1 MNKSGVSDI
10 KSANL
15 SIVIATI
22 GRSSLSITLDCISN
36 WDQQPAEV
44 IAVLPKGSTFVM
56 PSHEYH
62 FDLRVLIAES
72 VGQVS
77 QRIYG
82 FTHAKYDLV
91 LQLDDDLLL
100 DYSSYSEMA
109 KLLEIDPDVAVSPIF
124 IDMETGQSM
133 FNAPSNS
140 LAEVK
145 DLISSVIL
153 GADRWPVK
161 MGRIAKA
168 GIPYGV
174 NRDSMTSDYL
184 QVEWLS
190 GGCVLHHR
198 KNLVL
203 TNYYPFVGRAAL
215 EDLFHSLLLTQKGVK
230 LMICKNASCRV
241 EVEHNSPTFK
251 TVLHEYKLLHEYV
264 TRAKLSIVRLRIWL
278 LLSMLRALIISL
290 AKK

>member
-1 MNKSGVSDI
+1 MSDLQSG
-10 KSANL
+10 NL
-15 SIVIATI
+15 SVVIATI
-22 GRSSLSITLDCISN
+22 GRSSLSVTLECISN
-36 WDQQPAEV
+36 WDKQPAEV
-44 IAVLPKGSTFVM
+44 IVVLPKGSSFVM

-62 FDLRVLIAES
+62 FDLRVLMAES

-109 KLLEIDPDVAVSPIF
+109 KLLAIDPEAAVSPIF
-124 IDMETGQSM
+124 VDMETGQCM
-133 FNAPSNS
+133 FDAPSGR
-140 LAEVK
+140 LAEIK
-145 DLISSVIL
+145 DHISSMIL

-161 MGRIAKA
+161 MGRISKA

-174 NRDSMTSDYL
+174 NRDSMDSDYL

-203 TNYYPFVGRAAL
+203 SNYYPFIGRAAL

-230 LMICKNASCRV
+230 LMICKNAICRV
-241 EVEHNSPTFK
+241 EVEHNLPTIK
-251 TVLHEYKLLHEYV
+251 TVLHEYKLFHEYV
-264 TRAKLSIVRLRIWL
+264 KRANLSFVRLRIWL
-278 LLSMLRALIISL
+278 LLSMFRALMISL